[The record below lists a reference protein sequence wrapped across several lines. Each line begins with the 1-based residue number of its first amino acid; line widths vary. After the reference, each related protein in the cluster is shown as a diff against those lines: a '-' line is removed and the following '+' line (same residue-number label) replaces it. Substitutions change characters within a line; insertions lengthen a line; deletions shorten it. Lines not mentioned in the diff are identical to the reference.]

1 MKMKDTNN
9 TIIKLVIKRI
19 KEGKKRDDFLLE
31 MYRYWKSA
39 KKMLEEKEKQW
50 LLKGLPDSE

>member
-1 MKMKDTNN
+1 MIINETKN

-31 MYRYWKSA
+31 MYRYWRSA
-39 KKMLEEKEKQW
+39 EKMLDEKEKQW
-50 LLKGLPDSE
+50 LLKGLPESE